1 MLLPLNDF
9 KANYVRMCVH
19 CFWEIFRGCL
29 TLAPFESWCKRFCV
43 GQCKALSLP
52 LKYSLVLATPQILL
66 KAVPQLDGFK
76 RCSYGRDF
84 GVDGDSGIC

>member
-1 MLLPLNDF
+1 
-9 KANYVRMCVH
+9 MCACV
-19 CFWEIFRGCL
+19 FTVFGKV
-29 TLAPFESWCKRFCV
+29 FEVVSR
-43 GQCKALSLP
+43 SPP
-52 LKYSLVLATPQILL
+52 LKAGASVFVSDSEGLKFTFDIYRSFWRQLKFFL

>member
-1 MLLPLNDF
+1 MFLPLNDF
-9 KANYVRMCVH
+9 KANYVRMCSLFLGYFVEVVSRSPPLKASASV
-19 CFWEIFRGCL
+19 FV
-29 TLAPFESWCKRFCV
+29 S
-43 GQCKALSLP
+43 GQCKAWSLP
-52 LKYSLVLATPQILL
+52 LTYSLLLATPQILL